1 MAALVLAACG
11 GGGGGGS
18 GGIGLLPVAVPATSV
33 TIGGSVSGLNGTLV
47 LRNNGKGDLTL
58 KADGA
63 FSFADPVTAG
73 NPYAVSIAQQPEG
86 QTCAVS
92 AGQGTAAANVT
103 DVRVACSA
111 TTHTVGGTLSGLAGG
126 TLELRNNGADAL
138 SLSADGNFAFAQALP
153 DGAMYD
159 VTVHAQPAG
168 RVCTLSGASG
178 VVSAAVTSVV
188 ALCAADPSTVAP
200 PIPAPPTVGYAPKS
214 FLFSWPAIAN
224 ASYYRLGEDPGA
236 TGSFTVLA
244 DNLGS
249 TTYALQ
255 ELALAQPPAAWR
267 YALQACNANGCSPWS
282 LPVTA
287 DAKRAIGYF
296 KPKAPTGIRNF
307 GQGVALSPDG
317 SLMAVGAS
325 AIVELFTRSAGQWQW
340 VQTLSFQVASY
351 PRPVI
356 SDDGTLLV
364 GMFGHDG
371 AFDDQGLVQVFSRTP
386 SGWTQADDWNPPT
399 PRYLGN
405 FGAFLGISRD
415 STVAVV
421 GEYVGPK
428 GGSFHVYRKSGGT
441 WAKEATIEPEHSQPG
456 GLFGVQAKISADAS
470 TIVVGAQYE
479 HSGSLTDETD
489 TSAANAGAAFVYGY
503 DTGTG
508 TWTKRAYLKAPV
520 PGADDLFGAS
530 TAISGDGDTVV
541 IGARNAA
548 VAGALRAGVAYVF
561 RRNAGAYTLAQTI
574 PAPQPT
580 PNATFGGFGMALT
593 PDGTVLGIA
602 ARGDS
607 SSGTGVDADATQGA
621 ALTAG
626 AVHMYRLA
634 GAQFAHARYLKAPNT
649 GSGDSFGDVID
660 ITADGRTIAV
670 GAMGEASAASGIGG
684 DQSDNSSFNRGA
696 AYLY

>member
-255 ELALAQPPAAWR
+255 DLALTQPPAAWR

-287 DAKRAIGYF
+287 DG
-296 KPKAPTGIRNF
+296 KAGHR
-307 GQGVALSPDG
+307 
-317 SLMAVGAS
+317 
-325 AIVELFTRSAGQWQW
+325 LFQAEGPHRHPQLRSRCG
-340 VQTLSFQVASY
+340 
-351 PRPVI
+351 
-356 SDDGTLLV
+356 
-364 GMFGHDG
+364 
-371 AFDDQGLVQVFSRTP
+371 
-386 SGWTQADDWNPPT
+386 
-399 PRYLGN
+399 
-405 FGAFLGISRD
+405 
-415 STVAVV
+415 
-421 GEYVGPK
+421 
-428 GGSFHVYRKSGGT
+428 
-441 WAKEATIEPEHSQPG
+441 
-456 GLFGVQAKISADAS
+456 
-470 TIVVGAQYE
+470 
-479 HSGSLTDETD
+479 
-489 TSAANAGAAFVYGY
+489 
-503 DTGTG
+503 
-508 TWTKRAYLKAPV
+508 PV
-520 PGADDLFGAS
+520 PGRQPHGRRRFGH
-530 TAISGDGDTVV
+530 
-541 IGARNAA
+541 R
-548 VAGALRAGVAYVF
+548 
-561 RRNAGAYTLAQTI
+561 
-574 PAPQPT
+574 
-580 PNATFGGFGMALT
+580 
-593 PDGTVLGIA
+593 GTVHA
-602 ARGDS
+602 QRGP
-607 SSGTGVDADATQGA
+607 
-621 ALTAG
+621 
-626 AVHMYRLA
+626 M
-634 GAQFAHARYLKAPNT
+634 
-649 GSGDSFGDVID
+649 
-660 ITADGRTIAV
+660 
-670 GAMGEASAASGIGG
+670 AMGANAELPGRELPQARHLGRRHHAGG
-684 DQSDNSSFNRGA
+684 HVRPRWRI
-696 AYLY
+696 

>member
-1 MAALVLAACG
+1 
-11 GGGGGGS
+11 
-18 GGIGLLPVAVPATSV
+18 
-33 TIGGSVSGLNGTLV
+33 
-47 LRNNGKGDLTL
+47 
-58 KADGA
+58 
-63 FSFADPVTAG
+63 
-73 NPYAVSIAQQPEG
+73 
-86 QTCAVS
+86 
-92 AGQGTAAANVT
+92 
-103 DVRVACSA
+103 
-111 TTHTVGGTLSGLAGG
+111 
-126 TLELRNNGADAL
+126 
-138 SLSADGNFAFAQALP
+138 
-153 DGAMYD
+153 
-159 VTVHAQPAG
+159 
-168 RVCTLSGASG
+168 
-178 VVSAAVTSVV
+178 
-188 ALCAADPSTVAP
+188 
-200 PIPAPPTVGYAPKS
+200 
-214 FLFSWPAIAN
+214 
-224 ASYYRLGEDPGA
+224 
-236 TGSFTVLA
+236 
-244 DNLGS
+244 
-249 TTYALQ
+249 
-255 ELALAQPPAAWR
+255 
-267 YALQACNANGCSPWS
+267 
-282 LPVTA
+282 
-287 DAKRAIGYF
+287 
-296 KPKAPTGIRNF
+296 
-307 GQGVALSPDG
+307 
-317 SLMAVGAS
+317 
-325 AIVELFTRSAGQWQW
+325 
-340 VQTLSFQVASY
+340 
-351 PRPVI
+351 
-356 SDDGTLLV
+356 V